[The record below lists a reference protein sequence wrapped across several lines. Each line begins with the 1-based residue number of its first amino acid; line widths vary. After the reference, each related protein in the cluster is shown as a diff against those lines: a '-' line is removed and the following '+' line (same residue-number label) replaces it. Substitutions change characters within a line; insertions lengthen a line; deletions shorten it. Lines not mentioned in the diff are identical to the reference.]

1 MGVEFSDLYLAT
13 EARLH
18 AHYGTN
24 TKPYFVD
31 YKSICSSTWSDAV
44 WEGVLG
50 FLFLWRVTMNTAT
63 YIKENT

>member
-50 FLFLWRVTMNTAT
+50 FLFL
-63 YIKENT
+63 